1 MKRELQCMEQRSH
14 NQQIILALEKE
25 MNRMQAD
32 LRFAWRLAFTG
43 LIIAAVATGAM
54 VAIAQ
59 NAGCSNEKTKKI

>member
-25 MNRMQAD
+25 MNRMQEN

-59 NAGCSNEKTKKI
+59 NAGVF

>member
-1 MKRELQCMEQRSH
+1 MKRELQCMELRS
-14 NQQIILALEKE
+14 QDRKIILALEKE

-43 LIIAAVATGAM
+43 LIIAAVAAGAM

-59 NAGCSNEKTKKI
+59 NAGVF